1 MKASGAVQIDQL
13 KNLIWTSLAEL
24 SPGHGPGL
32 ACRLKSPVGTT
43 EKGIESGIAA
53 SELPVVPTGLFVLRI
68 SNPGLCPG
76 LSSAVPAGLILQSV
90 DSHAHIL
97 APEIRLLSCFEI
109 AETDL
114 SF

>member
-1 MKASGAVQIDQL
+1 MEVLWDRLRVTSSRPYGTFRPS
-13 KNLIWTSLAEL
+13 NLY
-24 SPGHGPGL
+24 PGL
-32 ACRLKSPVGTT
+32 R
-43 EKGIESGIAA
+43 
-53 SELPVVPTGLFVLRI
+53 
-68 SNPGLCPG
+68 PG